1 MPIDDCRDRLA
12 DEQTAFHQL
21 FVKNQRQVFAYIL
34 TLLPRM
40 SDAEEV
46 FQQACVVILGK
57 ASQFKASQVAA
68 GADFFRWACQI
79 AKYEVYNYRR
89 RRATQQVC
97 FSDALLDQ
105 LAARRL
111 EGGRAGSGTRRLAAV
126 RLTFCRRP
134 TGSSSG
140 NATPGE
146 SLRGRWRSNWAGRR
160 AACTRPSTA
169 SGARCGSAS
178 RGPSRR
184 SRKPPRPTPARRAS
198 LRPAPGACRPRLV
211 SAAQG
216 GTAMSLPLSIRD
228 ELHALVEA
236 LFEERARRRT
246 GATAW
251 RNCWPGARRPSGF
264 TSAK

>member
-1 MPIDDCRDRLA
+1 MPGDLPIRAVFFPFPRPILVPFNVIYVGVSQCLGKVMPIDDCPDRLA
-12 DEQTAFHQL
+12 DERTAFHQL

-111 EGGRAGSGTRRLAAV
+111 EGGDALEAELDALRRCVDILPPADRELIRQRYARRVTSRALALELGRPESSVYKAIHRIRRLLRECVERAVAQESQAAPADA
-126 RLTFCRRP
+126 RK
-134 TGSSSG
+134 TGQ
-140 NATPGE
+140 
-146 SLRGRWRSNWAGRR
+146 
-160 AACTRPSTA
+160 PSA
-169 SGARCGSAS
+169 GARGLPAEA
-178 RGPSRR
+178 PPLP
-184 SRKPPRPTPARRAS
+184 RK
-198 LRPAPGACRPRLV
+198 
-211 SAAQG
+211 
-216 GTAMSLPLSIRD
+216 
-228 ELHALVEA
+228 
-236 LFEERARRRT
+236 EER
-246 GATAW
+246 
-251 RNCWPGARRPSGF
+251 P
-264 TSAK
+264 